1 MSSDPTTGDT
11 RTTTIWQAL
20 LHGRTRFT
28 LLMFSIFAV
37 MVYVA
42 WGYSWPANFL
52 PFIIGIPGMAL
63 TALQVVLDI
72 RDFKKAEG
80 KIDPRTDFEKYMA
93 DILKH
98 TGGKVQMELKEG
110 TTGFQTLVEDHSGI
124 TQDRKRREIILF
136 SYFFGLLAVV
146 LLFGFWIGYPIFMA
160 AFLRYYSRETW
171 KLTII
176 LTAGSWIAMY
186 GILVMLLEQILFEG
200 FVTEYVLNNW
210 FPE

>member
-1 MSSDPTTGDT
+1 MSSSPAPGGPHA
-11 RTTTIWQAL
+11 TTTWQAL
-20 LHGRTRFT
+20 RHGRTRFT
-28 LLMFSIFAV
+28 LLMFSIFAI

-52 PFIIGIPGMAL
+52 PFVIGIPGMAL

-93 DILKH
+93 DIIKH
-98 TGGKVQMELKEG
+98 TGGKVQMELKPG
-110 TTGFQTLVEDHSGI
+110 TTGFQTLVEDH
-124 TQDRKRREIILF
+124 TVMVQDRKRREIILF
-136 SYFFGLLAVV
+136 AYFFGLLAVV

-171 KLTII
+171 KLTLI
-176 LTAGSWIAMY
+176 LTAGSWIVMH
-186 GILVMLLEQILFEG
+186 GILVTLLEQVLFEG